1 MGLAILYLLSSS
13 RLHVC
18 FGSIVVWRQAVGI
31 GSGSEIRGETEN
43 PIGSLGSYPLVPL
56 IMWGGV
62 AGIGIS
68 LAGTPALERELKDNF
83 NNFPSEEK
91 LVNRFQSR

>member
-1 MGLAILYLLSSS
+1 M
-13 RLHVC
+13 C
-18 FGSIVVWRQAVGI
+18 FGCIVVWRQAVGI
-31 GSGSEIRGETEN
+31 GSGSEIRDEAEN

-62 AGIGIS
+62 AGIGVS

-83 NNFPSEEK
+83 PSEEK
-91 LVNRFQSR
+91 LLKRFQSRR